1 MKISITSQQNKNT
14 EEQQAVERY
23 KYQRGMTT
31 ELKGDSAL
39 DNYIRGTMEIRN
51 RKKQL
56 EFEEDQLK
64 ELIEK
69 TIERLLSQLKL

>member
-1 MKISITSQQNKNT
+1 
-14 EEQQAVERY
+14 
-23 KYQRGMTT
+23 MTT

-51 RKKQL
+51 RRKQL

-69 TIERLLSQLKL
+69 SIERLLSQLKL